1 LELAPRPSRQALVP
15 ETTVSATLSST
26 TRSIY
31 VYHLPLALPR
41 VGALSETLEIG
52 SDYDYAQIITVAF
65 LLFNRPGKRSLD
77 TLVQSDRKLGPAKLI
92 HAT

>member
-1 LELAPRPSRQALVP
+1 
-15 ETTVSATLSST
+15 
-26 TRSIY
+26 
-31 VYHLPLALPR
+31 
-41 VGALSETLEIG
+41 LSETLEIG